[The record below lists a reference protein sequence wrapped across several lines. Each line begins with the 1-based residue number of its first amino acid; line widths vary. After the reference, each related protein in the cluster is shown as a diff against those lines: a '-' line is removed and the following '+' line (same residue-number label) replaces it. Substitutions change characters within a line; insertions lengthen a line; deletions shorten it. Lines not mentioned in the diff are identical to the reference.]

1 MVNFNDSKNESNTPE
16 TLRDLIGDVKHK
28 KVIGYHRISETT
40 NGCLTNIDLGEW
52 GGATVE
58 IEMQTDNT
66 GFIFAKHVD
75 DKWPQMFY
83 AYFENG
89 KVKIISDYPGD
100 ERGCC
105 VFGDVF
111 ITSGHDG
118 NYLWNIKTGEFM
130 ENNW

>member
-66 GFIFAKHVD
+66 GFIFAKHED
-75 DKWPQMFY
+75 DKWPQMLY
-83 AYFENG
+83 AYFEDG
-89 KVKIISDYPGD
+89 KVKIISSCNGD

-111 ITSGHDG
+111 IASGHDG
-118 NYLWNIKTGEFM
+118 NYLWNFKTGEFM
-130 ENNW
+130 DNNW